1 MYLEVMDVNQIR
13 MIATDRIAHGIIH
26 CSSQLP
32 QVKRMDLLQTH
43 KIPLFSGLTLE
54 QLEPLADGFQSE
66 TFKAGA
72 VIFSQGDPADR
83 LYILISG
90 KVAIK
95 FNPPDGEVL
104 TVAEVEQGGVFGW
117 SSTLGRES
125 YTSGACCQEDCETL
139 SLSGQD
145 LRIMC
150 EEHPET
156 GVIILERLAEVIAQ
170 RLRNTH
176 THVVE
181 MLRQGIQLGS

>member
-1 MYLEVMDVNQIR
+1 MD
-13 MIATDRIAHGIIH
+13 MIET
-26 CSSQLP
+26 Q
-32 QVKRMDLLQTH
+32 
-43 KIPLFSGLTLE
+43 KIPLFDGLTRE
-54 QLEPLADGFQSE
+54 QLEPLANGFRSE
-66 TFKAGA
+66 TFKAGSL
-72 VIFSQGDPADR
+72 VFSQGDPADR

-95 FNPPDGEVL
+95 FKPPDGEVL
-104 TVAEVEQGGVFGW
+104 MVAEVVDGGVFGW

-125 YTSGACCQEDCETL
+125 YTSGACCMEDCETI
-139 SLSGQD
+139 SISGQD

-181 MLRQGIQLGS
+181 MLRQGIQGSS